1 MSLPDEIIYVI
12 ISYLP
17 KHPIMTVRHN
27 HIQNYRKQYGPS
39 PIWYFKSLKAI
50 KVMYANQMDYALLK
64 YKRKVKQMEFMKKCM
79 HNEGASCRHATNQCK
94 LENGYD
100 SDNNTIGDDYQ
111 YTDSD

>member
-1 MSLPDEIIYVI
+1 
-12 ISYLP
+12 
-17 KHPIMTVRHN
+17 
-27 HIQNYRKQYGPS
+27 
-39 PIWYFKSLKAI
+39 
-50 KVMYANQMDYALLK
+50 
-64 YKRKVKQMEFMKKCM
+64 M